1 MGRELARI
9 TSSYPSVAL
18 SREAA
23 VAARDNY
30 DKVTDAYAR
39 GLVSVTDLISA
50 QDASL
55 SSDLAQAQAIFTFLI
70 DFADTLRVSNN
81 FDLLL
86 DPRSRASWYDTVD
99 AWFRDHGMPLPPR

>member
-1 MGRELARI
+1 VLARI
-9 TSSYPSVAL
+9 TSSYPSIAL
-18 SREAA
+18 SHEAA
-23 VAARDNY
+23 EAARDNY
-30 DKVTDAYAR
+30 NKVTDAYAR

-55 SSDLAQAQAIFTFLI
+55 NSDLAQAQAIFTFLI

-86 DPRSRASWYDTVD
+86 DPQSRATWYDTVD
-99 AWFRDHGMPLPPR
+99 AWFRDHGVRLPPR

>member
-1 MGRELARI
+1 
-9 TSSYPSVAL
+9 L
-18 SREAA
+18 SKEAA

-30 DKVTDAYAR
+30 DKVTDAYTR

-55 SSDLAQAQAIFTFLI
+55 NSDLAQAQANFTFLI
-70 DFADTLRVSNN
+70 DYADTLRVSNN

-86 DPRSRASWYDTVD
+86 DPQSRASWHDTVD
-99 AWFRDHGMPLPPR
+99 AWFRDHAAPLLPR